1 MTENE
6 DIHLNE
12 CNDNLADSELS
23 PRSKKSRLSR
33 CEKSDTWKIISVVN
47 PKYTEN
53 AYSRNAAA
61 FRVKDRTKISSIVKK
76 LDNIFAFPDKDRFIK
91 RVRIKEGSER
101 DISILIHIFEQ
112 KKEIHSL
119 NAFTEKY
126 QEKLNELRPISDG
139 CDIFITSVPGSAPRT
154 RSQFEQARAIWP
166 CHFHQDK
173 ILESIIN
180 CTKDDIWGRPS
191 MQKHIA
197 NMKHTLINSIETN
210 NATTIVDPKT

>member
-1 MTENE
+1 MTENG

-23 PRSKKSRLSR
+23 PRSKKSRLSSS
-33 CEKSDTWKIISVVN
+33 EKSATWKIISVVN

-61 FRVKDRTKISSIVKK
+61 FIVKDRTKISSIVKK

-112 KKEIHSL
+112 KEEIHSL

-126 QEKLNELRPISDG
+126 QEKLNELRPISDE

-154 RSQFEQARAIWP
+154 RLQFEQARAIWP

-173 ILESIIN
+173 ILESIVN

-197 NMKHTLINSIETN
+197 NMNHTLINSIATN
-210 NATTIVDPKT
+210 NTTTIVDPQT